1 MAGMSV
7 ITDGPAS
14 EGDHMNRHVG
24 PNPSKT
30 GTRIEAG
37 RHYLAIPGPSVIP
50 DRVLSAMHRTSPDIY
65 AGELP
70 DMMPGLYD
78 DLRAVAR
85 TKHHVALYICNG
97 HGAWE
102 AANTNMF
109 SPGDSALALVT
120 GRFGEGWAQAAEAIG
135 VNVQRIDFG
144 RRDPV
149 DPEQV
154 AAALRADAGGKI
166 RVVLMSHVDTA
177 TSVRNDVAA
186 VRAAIDE
193 AGHPALL
200 AVDCIAS
207 LAGERFEMDEW
218 GVDVMIGASQKGLM
232 TPPGIAFVWV
242 SEKARQACAASRCR
256 TPYWDWN
263 ARIAAEEFYQLFCGT
278 APTHHLFG
286 LRTALTMILH
296 EEGLEAVWK
305 RHGLLAQAVWAA
317 FDAWGRDAGIALN
330 VADGAA
336 RSHVVTSV
344 RFVPPE
350 ATALREWLSANAGV
364 TLGLG
369 IGMAPPGDP
378 AAHGFL
384 RVAHMGHVNTHMTL
398 GVLASIEAGL
408 KALGI
413 AHGDG
418 GVPAAAEVFARG

>member
-1 MAGMSV
+1 
-7 ITDGPAS
+7 
-14 EGDHMNRHVG
+14 MNRHVSAN
-24 PNPSKT
+24 PPSKT
-30 GTRIEAG
+30 GMKIEGG
-37 RHYLAIPGPSVIP
+37 RPYLAIPGPSVTP

-70 DMMPGLYD
+70 DMMPGLYA

-109 SPGDSALALVT
+109 SPGDKALVLVT
-120 GRFGEGWAQAAEAIG
+120 GRFGEGWALSAEALGIE
-135 VNVQRIDFG
+135 VERIDFG
-144 RRDPV
+144 RRGPV
-149 DPEQV
+149 DPKKV
-154 AAALRADAGGKI
+154 AAALRSDAGGRI
-166 RVVLMSHVDTA
+166 RAVLMSHVDTA

-186 VRAAIDE
+186 VRAVIDE
-193 AGHPALL
+193 VGHSALL

-207 LAGERFEMDEW
+207 IACEPFEMDAW
-218 GVDVMIGASQKGLM
+218 GVDVTVGASQKGLM
-232 TPPGIAFVWV
+232 TPPGIAFIWL
-242 SEKARQACAASRCR
+242 SEKARTACANSRLR

-263 ARIAAEEFYQLFCGT
+263 TRIAAEEFYQLFCGT

-305 RHGLLAQAVWAA
+305 RHATLARAVWAA
-317 FDAWGRDAGIALN
+317 FETWGRGEGRESGIELN
-330 VADGAA
+330 IADPTV
-336 RSHVVTSV
+336 RSHAVTSA
-344 RFVPPE
+344 RLVPPK
-350 ATALREWLSANAGV
+350 ATALREWLTANAGV

-384 RVAHMGHVNTHMTL
+384 RVAHMGHVNAHMAL
-398 GVLASIEAGL
+398 GVLASMEAGL
-408 KALGI
+408 QALGI
-413 AHGDG
+413 GHGEG
-418 GVPAAAEVFARG
+418 AVAAAAGVLARG